1 MPKQEYFY
9 YFESGGWNSEYATSV
24 KQARKQAQERWAH
37 CPDLKPRLD
46 SFKPVKGNEDTYKSL
61 NQVRIQEHFRRI

>member
-9 YFESGGWNSEYATSV
+9 YFEEGGWNSEYATSV

-37 CPDLKPRLD
+37 LNITPRLD
-46 SFKPVKGNEDTYKSL
+46 SFKPLKGNEDEYKSL
-61 NQVRIQEHFRRI
+61 MNLFH